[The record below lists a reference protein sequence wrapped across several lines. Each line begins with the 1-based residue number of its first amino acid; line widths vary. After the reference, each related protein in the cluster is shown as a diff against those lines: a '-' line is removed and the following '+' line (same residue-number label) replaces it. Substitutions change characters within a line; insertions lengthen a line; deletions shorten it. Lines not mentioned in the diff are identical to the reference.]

1 MLDAQNFLYE
11 QISALILQARSR
23 VRSTVN
29 QEMVR
34 TYWQVGQLIVE
45 EEQAGDVRAEYGKAV
60 LEGLA
65 DRLTAKFGKGFD
77 SSSLRRMR
85 QFYQAFPNR
94 AAVRHDLSW
103 THYRLLLKVESEV
116 AKSWYVN
123 EAAAE
128 GWSTRAL
135 ERQINS
141 FYYERIL
148 SSQDVGPV
156 RSEAAE
162 NVRSLSP
169 RDVLKDPYVLEF
181 LELGERSSFTESEL
195 ELGLISQLQ
204 SFLLE
209 LGKGFSFVARQK
221 RITLK
226 GEHFYVDLVFY
237 NYLLKC
243 FVLIDLK
250 LGKLTHQDIGQ
261 MDTYVR
267 LYEERFRGVDDNP
280 TLGLILCS
288 ERNEAV
294 AKYSVLAESEQI
306 FASKYRLVLPTEAE
320 LVENLRRFEA
330 GMMEE

>member
-45 EEQAGDVRAEYGKAV
+45 KEQAGDIRAEYGKAV

-65 DRLTAKFGKGFD
+65 DRLTVNFGKGFTVNN
-77 SSSLRRMR
+77 LRYMR
-85 QFYQAFPNR
+85 QFYLVFPNHHALR
-94 AAVRHDLSW
+94 DELSW

-116 AKSWYVN
+116 VRAWYVN

-162 NVRSLSP
+162 NLRELSP
-169 RDVLKDPYVLEF
+169 RDVLKDPYVLEVRHGTWTAF
-181 LELGERSSFTESEL
+181 LT
-195 ELGLISQLQ
+195 Q
-204 SFLLE
+204 S
-209 LGKGFSFVARQK
+209 GG
-221 RITLK
+221 
-226 GEHFYVDLVFY
+226 YVE
-237 NYLLKC
+237 
-243 FVLIDLK
+243 
-250 LGKLTHQDIGQ
+250 GGT
-261 MDTYVR
+261 
-267 LYEERFRGVDDNP
+267 
-280 TLGLILCS
+280 
-288 ERNEAV
+288 
-294 AKYSVLAESEQI
+294 
-306 FASKYRLVLPTEAE
+306 
-320 LVENLRRFEA
+320 
-330 GMMEE
+330 

>member
-11 QISALILQARSR
+11 QISELILQARSR

-29 QEMVR
+29 QEMVQ

-45 EEQAGDVRAEYGKAV
+45 EEQAGEVRAEYGKAI

-77 SSSLRRMR
+77 ASNLRRMR
-85 QFYQAFPNR
+85 QFYQAFPICG
-94 AAVRHDLSW
+94 AVRHKLSW
-103 THYRLLLKVESEV
+103 THYRFIIRVENEV
-116 AKSWYVN
+116 ARSWYMT
-123 EAAAE
+123 EAANE
-128 GWSTRAL
+128 GWSTRSL

-162 NVRSLSP
+162 NLRELSP

-209 LGKGFSFVARQK
+209 LYQIKS
-221 RITLK
+221 
-226 GEHFYVDLVFY
+226 
-237 NYLLKC
+237 LLQHIRPPNPQFWGDMKSA
-243 FVLIDLK
+243 LSQAPPK
-250 LGKLTHQDIGQ
+250 LGVGG
-261 MDTYVR
+261 
-267 LYEERFRGVDDNP
+267 RFAR
-280 TLGLILCS
+280 ICS
-288 ERNEAV
+288 I
-294 AKYSVLAESEQI
+294 Y
-306 FASKYRLVLPTEAE
+306 F
-320 LVENLRRFEA
+320 
-330 GMMEE
+330 